1 MERKLNRTHS
11 RRLLGIAG
19 LSVAIVGGLAAISC
33 GGDDDATPGSP
44 ASQTTAQTTPA
55 ATTAPTKS
63 TPKLGEAQIGSISI
77 TGASVRETANDVTAM
92 YMTIKTTGTGDRLV
106 SASTPISTMVQLHE
120 VVMVAGAMQMQEI
133 AGGIVIPPAGEA
145 VLKTGSLHVMISN
158 LKAPLKAD
166 QTVTF
171 ELTFEKAGK
180 VSLTAPVKPIADT
193 TGASSSGGGMGAAT
207 PMPTKAP

>member
-1 MERKLNRTHS
+1 MERKLNRTQSHL
-11 RRLLGIAG
+11 LLGIAG
-19 LSVAIVGGLAAISC
+19 LSVAIMGGLAAMSC
-33 GGDDDATPGSP
+33 GGDDNSTSGST
-44 ASQTTAQTTPA
+44 ASQSPAQTTLD
-55 ATTAPTKS
+55 ATSTPTKS
-63 TPKLGEAQIGSISI
+63 APRLGEAQIGNISI

-92 YMTIKTTGTGDRLV
+92 YMTIKTTGPGDRLV

-120 VVMVAGAMQMQEI
+120 VVMVNGAMQMQEI
-133 AGGIVIPPAGEA
+133 AGGIVIPPAGEV
-145 VLKTGSLHVMISN
+145 VLKTGGLHVMISN

-193 TGASSSGGGMGAAT
+193 TGMGSSGGGMGGAT
-207 PMPTKAP
+207 PMATKAP

>member
-11 RRLLGIAG
+11 RVLLGIAV
-19 LSVAIVGGLAAISC
+19 LSVALIGGLAAISC
-33 GGDDDATPGSP
+33 SGDDDDTSRSP
-44 ASQTTAQTTPA
+44 AIQPAAQTTPA
-55 ATTAPTKS
+55 AAPA
-63 TPKLGEAQIGSISI
+63 PKLGEARIGSISI
-77 TGASVRETANDVTAM
+77 TGASVRETTNDVTAM
-92 YMTIKTTGTGDRLV
+92 YMTIKTTGAGDRLV

-133 AGGIVIPPAGEA
+133 AGGIPIPPAGEV
-145 VLKTGSLHVMISN
+145 VLKTGGLHVMISN

-193 TGASSSGGGMGAAT
+193 TGMGSSGGGMGAAT
-207 PMPTKAP
+207 PMTTKAP